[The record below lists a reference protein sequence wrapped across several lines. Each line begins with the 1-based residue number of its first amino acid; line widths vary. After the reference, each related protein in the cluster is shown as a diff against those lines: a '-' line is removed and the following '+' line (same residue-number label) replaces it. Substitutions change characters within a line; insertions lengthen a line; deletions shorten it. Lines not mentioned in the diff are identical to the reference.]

1 MSAKRT
7 AAFYVVIVAWSHR
20 DGSLGHEWPEDFSDK
35 LSNKPDDRPTGFGLL
50 QAAFSIPDCKVA

>member
-7 AAFYVVIVAWSHR
+7 AVFYVVIVAWSHR

-35 LSNKPDDRPTGFGLL
+35 LSNKPDDRPTGQSKFFTLL
-50 QAAFSIPDCKVA
+50 LFDS